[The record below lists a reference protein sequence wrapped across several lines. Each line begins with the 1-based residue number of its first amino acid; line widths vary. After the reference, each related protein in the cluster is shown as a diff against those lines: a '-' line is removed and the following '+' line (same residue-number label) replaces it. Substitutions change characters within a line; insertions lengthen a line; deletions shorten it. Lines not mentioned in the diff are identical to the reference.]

1 MPTMQSA
8 YVIEKSPKKKGAGS
22 SESPVAR
29 QARILNAL
37 RRSRGKRGPFGLIK
51 RTHCHDGIPDTM
63 RRQVGQWLGNE
74 ATIGMVVLDR
84 EKGCERQNMKG

>member
-1 MPTMQSA
+1 MGRRTGEPQKNGTMIA
-8 YVIEKSPKKKGAGS
+8 RL
-22 SESPVAR
+22 PVGM
-29 QARILNAL
+29 L
-37 RRSRGKRGPFGLIK
+37 
-51 RTHCHDGIPDTM
+51 PDTM